1 MGNANKKIIINL
13 PHLRPIKSYKK
24 LHCKGEPYRDPSV
37 HTQTDRR
44 RSFYF
49 IIRVLTGLIFCMFTF
64 AYISDIT
71 PKNNIEHLT
80 KKQWG
85 KVEYSQ
91 GGREHLTVNY
101 TCPQSFFKNYLIR
114 GLKILGTIYI
124 YWASH

>member
-1 MGNANKKIIINL
+1 MGNANKKKYYK
-13 PHLRPIKSYKK
+13 PAPLRTYKK

-71 PKNNIEHLT
+71 PKNNVEHLT

-91 GGREHLTVNY
+91 EGREHLTVNY
-101 TCPQSFFKNYLIR
+101 TCPQSFPHS
-114 GLKILGTIYI
+114 
-124 YWASH
+124 WA